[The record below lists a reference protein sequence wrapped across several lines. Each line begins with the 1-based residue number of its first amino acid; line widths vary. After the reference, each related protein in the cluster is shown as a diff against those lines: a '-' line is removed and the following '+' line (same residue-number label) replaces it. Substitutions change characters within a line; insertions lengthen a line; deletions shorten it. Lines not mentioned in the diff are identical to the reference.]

1 MANAT
6 TSGRPAPMLPGP
18 PPPERD
24 WPAQAA
30 DTIERVV
37 GQVRDKTT
45 GPALQAARGFV
56 YGTFGAIIAI
66 ACLIVLI
73 IGAVRLLDVY
83 LPDSVFGEDHVW
95 VVYLMIGLVL
105 VIAGAVSWSRRRPAR
120 EEPQT

>member
-1 MANAT
+1 
-6 TSGRPAPMLPGP
+6 MLPGP
-18 PPPERD
+18 PPPDHD

-45 GPALQAARGFV
+45 GPALQAARGVV
-56 YGTFGAIIAI
+56 YGTFGGIIAI
-66 ACLIVLI
+66 ACLIVFI

-105 VIAGAVSWSRRRPAR
+105 VVAGAVSWSRRRPAR

>member
-37 GQVRDKTT
+37 EQVRDKTT
-45 GPALQAARGFV
+45 GPALTVARAVV
-56 YGTFGAIIAI
+56 YGAFGGIIAI
-66 ACLIVLI
+66 ACLVVLI
-73 IGAVRLLDVY
+73 IGAVRFVNTVL
-83 LPDSVFGEDHVW
+83 LPDSVFGEHHIW
-95 VVYLMIGLVL
+95 VAYLIVGLLL
-105 VIAGAVSWSRRRPAR
+105 VIAGTVSWVRRRPR
-120 EEPQT
+120 EEPLT

>member
-6 TSGRPAPMLPGP
+6 TPGRPAPLPGP

-45 GPALQAARGFV
+45 GPALQVARGVV
-56 YGTFGAIIAI
+56 YGTFAGIVGLAVLVMLIIAAI
-66 ACLIVLI
+66 RV
-73 IGAVRLLDVY
+73 VDSY
-83 LPDSVFGEDHVW
+83 LPDAVFGEDHMW
-95 VVYLMIGLVL
+95 AAYLIVGLVFT
-105 VIAGAVSWSRRRPAR
+105 IAGGVLWAQRKGRGEERPA
-120 EEPQT
+120 

>member
-1 MANAT
+1 
-6 TSGRPAPMLPGP
+6 MLPGP
-18 PPPERD
+18 PPPERG

-37 GQVRDKTT
+37 GQVREKTT
-45 GPALQAARGFV
+45 GPALQAARGV
-56 YGTFGAIIAI
+56 IYGTFGAIISI

>member
-6 TSGRPAPMLPGP
+6 NSGRPAPMLPGP

-37 GQVRDKTT
+37 GQVREKTT
-45 GPALQAARGFV
+45 GPALQGARGVV
-56 YGTFGAIIAI
+56 YGAFGSIIAI
-66 ACLIVLI
+66 ACLIVFI
-73 IGAVRLLDVY
+73 IGAVRLIDVY

-105 VIAGAVSWSRRRPAR
+105 VVAGAVSWAQRRPRR